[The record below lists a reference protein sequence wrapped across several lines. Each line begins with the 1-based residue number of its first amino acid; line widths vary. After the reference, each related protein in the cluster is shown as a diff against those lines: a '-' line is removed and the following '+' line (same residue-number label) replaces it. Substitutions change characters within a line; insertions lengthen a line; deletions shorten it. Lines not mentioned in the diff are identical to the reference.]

1 MKRLVYGGIFAL
13 LMSAG
18 IAGTA
23 AAQETG
29 TPVFKS
35 PYRTFTTS
43 EVGVT
48 FSDPGGAGWALEGFY
63 GYGQSRW
70 DIGIRGGFL
79 DTDGGETVILIGADA
94 RTRVLQSSESFP
106 LDGAL
111 TLGIGAGINGGTTVF
126 VPIGVSLG
134 RRIVLEGSETSFVP
148 YLHPVLVPTLGD
160 GADDVLL
167 ALGLGVD
174 IKFSRSFD
182 IRVSGAVGD
191 YEGIAIGL
199 AFIR

>member
-1 MKRLVYGGIFAL
+1 MKRLVSGGIFAL

-18 IAGTA
+18 VAGTA

-35 PYRTFTTS
+35 PYRTFTSS

-111 TLGIGAGINGGTTVF
+111 TLGIGAGINGGTRVF

-160 GADDVLL
+160 GEDEVLL